1 MSFND
6 PIADMLTCIRN
17 GQQVKLA
24 EVSCPCS
31 KVKKS
36 ILDVLV
42 REGFVTSYSE
52 EDLGNNK
59 KRINIQLRYF
69 EGQPAIKQIKRVS
82 KPGLRRYANIADVA
96 PVYNGLGISILSTSK
111 GVLAD
116 HEARTQNVGGEII
129 CNVF

>member
-1 MSFND
+1 MSQSD
-6 PIADMLTCIRN
+6 PISDMLTCIRN

-24 EVSCPCS
+24 EVNCPAS

-36 ILDVLV
+36 ILDVLI
-42 REGFVTSYSE
+42 REGYVTSYNE

-59 KRINIQLRYF
+59 KKLVIQLRYF

-82 KPGLRRYANIADVA
+82 KPGLRQYSKITDVDK
-96 PVYNGLGISILSTSK
+96 VYNGLGISIISTSN

-116 HEARTQNVGGEII
+116 HEAREQNVGGEVI